1 MRYVRFDKFILLCNG
16 LVPLGMLCW
25 DGWHKNLGANPVENV
40 LHTTGLLALI
50 FLALTLSVTP
60 LRKLTG
66 WNYLSHFRRMLG
78 LFAFFYAL
86 CHFTTYFFFYHRP
99 SLVLLLQDIAKRPF
113 ILLGITA
120 LLAMLPL
127 AVTSTNRMI
136 KRLGAAR
143 WKKLHQLVYLA
154 AVAGVWHYYMFPK
167 SDHRKPFIFVGVFGV
182 LLGYRIVKDRM
193 RDQRSGPG
201 FPVTSVGSTRAD

>member
-1 MRYVRFDKFILLCNG
+1 MPQVTFLKYVRFDKFILLCNG

-25 DGWHKNLGANPVENV
+25 DAWRKDLGPNPVENF

-50 FLALTLSVTP
+50 FLALTLCVTP

-86 CHFTTYFFFYHRP
+86 CHFATYFFVYHRP
-99 SLVLLLQDIAKRPF
+99 SLELLREDILRRPF

-120 LLAMLPL
+120 LLAMVPL
-127 AVTSTNRMI
+127 AITSTNGMI

-143 WKKLHQLVYLA
+143 WKKLHELVYVA
-154 AVAGVWHYYMFPK
+154 AIAGAWHYYMFPK
-167 SDHRKPFIFVGVFGV
+167 AHRTKPLIFMGVFGV
-182 LLGYRIVKDRM
+182 LLGYRIVADRV
-193 RDQRSGPG
+193 RQFRPAPRLAKSE
-201 FPVTSVGSTRAD
+201 A